1 MNELILH
8 HEKDDLAF
16 AEGPRWLLSLLY
28 GQERVEPHPFLE
40 EWGMVLLE
48 PDELEEREAA

>member
-1 MNELILH
+1 MNELIL

-16 AEGPRWLLSLLY
+16 AEGPQWLLSLLY

>member
-8 HEKDDLAF
+8 EKDGLIF
-16 AEGPRWLLSLLY
+16 AEGPHWLLSVLY